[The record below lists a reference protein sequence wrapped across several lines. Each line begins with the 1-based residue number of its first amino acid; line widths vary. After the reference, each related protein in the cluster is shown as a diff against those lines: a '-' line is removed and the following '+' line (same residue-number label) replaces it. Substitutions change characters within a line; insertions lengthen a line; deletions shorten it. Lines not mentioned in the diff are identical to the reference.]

1 MSEVSFD
8 THAEIRKLEQS
19 GIPLPQAEALLD
31 MMSRAPASNQVAEN
45 LEYLRRKVDTNLATK
60 ADLAT
65 LKVSLAAL
73 REHVDTNVAAKTDLE
88 ELREYVDTHM
98 ATKDDLAMLRKHV
111 DTGMASMATK
121 DDLAVLRMEVRADLY
136 RALWMQG
143 GILGGLILALAG
155 VMVAFSAFM
164 ASIA

>member
-19 GIPLPQAEALLD
+19 GIPVTQAEALLD
-31 MMSRAPASNQVAEN
+31 MMSRAPANIQVAEN

-60 ADLAT
+60 TDLA
-65 LKVSLAAL
+65 
-73 REHVDTNVAAKTDLE
+73 
-88 ELREYVDTHM
+88 ELREYVDITM
-98 ATKDDLAMLRKHV
+98 ATKDDLAALGKHV
-111 DTGMASMATK
+111 DTGMATMATK